1 MFTQTELT
9 DHSAELL
16 FRVSEKPTVKELA
29 FGLLLDAAPAPFTEA
44 EVRRAL
50 GVPKTTAHVALS
62 ALVRD
67 GLIVEER
74 VGRTGRYSADS
85 ADPLVKTLKTA
96 RAIRRTQAAI
106 EPVRA
111 RVDLVVLFGSA
122 SRGEDRRDSDIDLL
136 VVTDEVDA
144 VLSELAQHPWL
155 QPVVMTPAKHMV
167 TIAEGGTF
175 AQETARG
182 ITVWERT

>member
-1 MFTQTELT
+1 MFRQVEPN

-16 FRVSEKPTVKELA
+16 FRVSEKPTAQEAA
-29 FGLLLDAAPAPFTEA
+29 FGLLLDAAPDPFTEA
-44 EVRRAL
+44 EVRAAL

-62 ALVRD
+62 TLVRD

-74 VGRTGRYSADS
+74 VGRTGRYSANP

-96 RAIRRTQAAI
+96 RAIRRAQWAI
-106 EPVRA
+106 EPVRT

-122 SRGEDRRDSDIDLL
+122 SRGEDRADSDTDVL
-136 VVTDEVDA
+136 VVTDDVDA

-155 QPVVMTPAKHMV
+155 QPVVMTPVKHMV
-167 TIAEGGTF
+167 SIAEDGTF
-175 AQETARG
+175 AKETARG
-182 ITVWERT
+182 ITIWERT